1 MAERIIGGY
10 EVKDSFR
17 IGKFE
22 IALCE
27 NRGAPPDEVYLCG
40 LIESNGI
47 VEMLT
52 DCMASDSFADISTCY
67 GEKIAEK
74 AEEVQKESEEIA
86 RAVGNNPELTA
97 RDCSPISDFDCI
109 EGRVIVLKGDA
120 MRPEFKRA
128 TSQLLLCT
136 GGFGSQANARGRT
149 CFATR
154 IYDGEKT
161 SCHRGDVLGVMEEDK
176 LPEWAEERLTG
187 ILRQIRDER
196 NKRDTRGDR

>member
-1 MAERIIGGY
+1 MEKRTIGGY
-10 EVKDSFR
+10 EIIDSFR
-17 IGKFE
+17 IGKYE

-27 NRGAPPDEVYLCG
+27 NRGAPPEEVYLCG
-40 LIESNGI
+40 LVESDGI

-67 GEKIAEK
+67 GERIAEK
-74 AEEVQKESEEIA
+74 AEKVQKESEEIA
-86 RAVGNNPELTA
+86 RAVGDNPELTA
-97 RDCSPISDFDCI
+97 KDCSPVSDFDCI
-109 EGRVIVLKGDA
+109 EGRIIVLKGDI
-120 MRPEFKRA
+120 MRPEYKRA

-161 SCHRGDVLGVMEEDK
+161 SCQRSDVLGVMEEDK
-176 LPEWAEERLTG
+176 LPEWANDRLTE
-187 ILRQIRDER
+187 ILRQIREER
-196 NKRDTRGDR
+196 LKRDTKGDR